1 MLICQAYNISILH
14 YARFF
19 MCLTGKHCIFTPFF
33 TIGKG
38 IMQSLDCTYYFC
50 AKNYIKLK
58 NTLIRMLKER

>member
-33 TIGKG
+33 TIDEE
-38 IMQSLDCTYYFC
+38 IIYPLESALYFC
-50 AKNYIKLK
+50 AKNFY
-58 NTLIRMLKER
+58 